1 MAGLPR
7 RNCVMAAVATPVT
20 ADFRPDAALLLDY
33 SRRLLAEGCDGLAL
47 FGTTGE
53 GVSFTTDDRR
63 HTLER
68 LLADG
73 LDPARLI
80 LSAGALTLEDMASLA
95 GHATAEGVA
104 GVLLMPPVFY
114 RSGIGED
121 GVLAFYSSVIE
132 RTRRA
137 DLRLHLYNF
146 PAICGIAITPR
157 LVTRLCERFPGL
169 IVGVKDSGG
178 DWAATASLLRECPG
192 LSVYTG
198 TEVHLPDALAAGGAG
213 TICGLANVIPRLL
226 RRMADSLDPE
236 EQRRLVPPVQAVDD
250 LLSRAPF
257 IPSVKS
263 VIAETLG
270 RPEWR
275 RTVPPLMQLP
285 AAEAQRL
292 ADDYRR
298 LAATLPS

>member
-1 MAGLPR
+1 MAKLPR
-7 RNCVMAAVATPVT
+7 RNCVMAAIATPVT
-20 ADFRPDAALLLDY
+20 ADFRPDAVRLFDHA
-33 SRRLLAEGCDGLAL
+33 RRLQVEGCDGLTL

-53 GVSFTTDDRR
+53 GVSFSADDRR

-73 LDPARLI
+73 LDPACVI
-80 LSAGALTLEDMASLA
+80 VSAGALTLEDMASIA

-104 GVLLMPPVFY
+104 GVLLMPPAFY

-132 RTRRA
+132 RIRRA

-146 PAICGIAITPR
+146 PAICGIAITPGLVAR
-157 LVTRLCERFPGL
+157 LRERFPGV

-178 DWAATASLLRECPG
+178 DWGVTEGLLRECPG

-198 TEVHLPDALAAGGAG
+198 TEIHLPDALAVGAAG
-213 TICGLANVIPRLL
+213 TICGLANVIPGLL
-226 RRMADSLDPE
+226 RRIADAPDPD
-236 EQRRLVPPVQAVDD
+236 EQRRMVPLVQSVDD
-250 LLSRAPF
+250 LLCRAPF
-257 IPSVKS
+257 IPSLKS
-263 VIAETLG
+263 VIADTLG

-275 RTVPPLMQLP
+275 RTVPPLMELP
-285 AAEAQRL
+285 TAEAQRL
-292 ADDYRR
+292 AHDYRR
-298 LAATLPS
+298 LAATLPR